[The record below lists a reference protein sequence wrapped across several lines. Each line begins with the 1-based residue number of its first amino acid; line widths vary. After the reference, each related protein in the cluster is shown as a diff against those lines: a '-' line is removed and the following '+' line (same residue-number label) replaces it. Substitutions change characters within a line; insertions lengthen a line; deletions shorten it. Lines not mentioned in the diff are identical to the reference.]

1 MKNNYNIIGRSN
13 SIFADDLLHY
23 DTHINKIVS
32 NSRFLLVGGAGTI
45 GQAVVNE
52 IFSRNPTA
60 LHVVDIS
67 ENNLVELV
75 RKIRSTLG
83 YIKGEFL
90 ALPIDAGSEIFNS
103 FVESQPNYDYIIN
116 LSALK
121 HVRSEKDPFSLMRMI
136 EVNILNA
143 QKLAQLATR
152 NSSKKYFSV
161 STDKAAN
168 PINLMGATKRIMEMF
183 LAAESKNVNT
193 SMARFAN
200 VAFSDGSLLHGFKQR
215 LIYGEPLAAPTDIYR
230 YFISQEESGQ
240 LCLLSTILGSNLEIF
255 FPSPKA
261 ELKLIPFSDICVNFI
276 KSEGYDP
283 YICESEEEAR
293 AKAKSLISKGS
304 WPIFLFQSDTTG
316 EKESEEFF
324 TSQESINFN
333 KFKKIGIIQ
342 HSDIIDDEALLHF
355 KNYYYYLQK
364 NKGAI
369 TKANIVN
376 MIENLLPDLNYQDKF
391 KYLDSKM

>member
-1 MKNNYNIIGRSN
+1 MNNSYNIIGRAN
-13 SIFADDLLHY
+13 SIFADDLIHY
-23 DTHINKIVS
+23 DTQINEIVS
-32 NSRFLLVGGAGTI
+32 NSRFLVVGGAGTI

-52 IFSRNPTA
+52 IFVRNPTA

-75 RKIRSTLG
+75 RRIRSTLG

-103 FVESQPNYDYIIN
+103 FIDSQPCYDYIIN

-121 HVRSEKDPFSLMRMI
+121 HVRSEKDPYSLMRMI
-136 EVNILNA
+136 EVNIFNA
-143 QKLAQLATR
+143 HKLAQLATR

-168 PINLMGATKRIMEMF
+168 PINLMGATKKIMEMF
-183 LAAESKNVNT
+183 LAAESSNVNI

-215 LIYGEPLAAPTDIYR
+215 LIHREPLAAPIDISR

-261 ELKLIPFSDICVNFI
+261 NLKLFTFSDICINFI
-276 KSEGYDP
+276 KSEGYLP

-293 AKAKSLISKGS
+293 VKAKSLISKGS
-304 WPIFLFQSDTTG
+304 WPIFLFKSDTTG

-324 TSQESINFN
+324 TSQENIDIN
-333 KFKKIGIIQ
+333 KFKKIGVILHSNIIN
-342 HSDIIDDEALLHF
+342 DEDLFRFKSYYNNLL
-355 KNYYYYLQK
+355 K
-364 NKGAI
+364 NKDSI
-369 TKANIVN
+369 NKTNLVK
-376 MIENLLPDLNYQDKF
+376 MIENLLPDFIYEDKY